1 MTLFLVLYRAKDDPK
16 YDMVPQSDPLV
27 WEFETS
33 QNVQNHWN
41 EALSE
46 KNSKWTME
54 TMRLCNHKTVQG
66 QNKSRNTIYEC
77 STNLEQSTTSVPSFR
92 SPVLRTY
99 HFSVLLQP
107 RLWFRTL
114 PLHPSLNCPT
124 SLLPF
129 DWGLSFK
136 VSATLRC
143 MKSSKWSGGKPA
155 EKRGK
160 R

>member
-16 YDMVPQSDPLV
+16 YKVPQSDPLV

-33 QNVQNHWN
+33 QNVQSHWN
-41 EALSE
+41 EALPE

-54 TMRLCNHKTVQG
+54 TMRLCGHKAVQG
-66 QNKSRNTIYEC
+66 QNQSRNTIYKC

-92 SPVLRTY
+92 SPVLRMY

-107 RLWFRTL
+107 RLWFWTL
-114 PLHPSLNCPT
+114 PLHPSLNCLT

-136 VSATLRC
+136 VRATLRC
-143 MKSSKWSGGKPA
+143 MKSRKWGGGKPA